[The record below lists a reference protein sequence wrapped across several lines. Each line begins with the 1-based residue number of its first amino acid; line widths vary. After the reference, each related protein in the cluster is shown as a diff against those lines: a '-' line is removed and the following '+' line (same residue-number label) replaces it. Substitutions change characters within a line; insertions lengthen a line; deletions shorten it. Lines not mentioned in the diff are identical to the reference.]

1 MVSNAKRCSGV
12 AKAPLLSF
20 TVDTMMTA
28 AIVLAAG
35 RSERMGQNKLLLR
48 LNDSTLLDH
57 VLNAIAAADIH
68 EKVVVLGHKPE
79 EIIDVVT
86 SRRDA
91 AQIVINRDYKQG
103 MASSF
108 QKGLQ
113 LLRYVD
119 AAFLVLG
126 DQPILDKNL
135 LNVMVHQL
143 ADNRE
148 TLIVS
153 PIYEGKKG
161 HPVLFRREL
170 FGEISG
176 LAKNETIRDVIHR
189 HAARLLTVEA
199 PEWTI
204 MDIDTPEDYARIR
217 TLMNRGP

>member
-1 MVSNAKRCSGV
+1 
-12 AKAPLLSF
+12 
-20 TVDTMMTA
+20 MMTA

-48 LNDSTLLDH
+48 LNDNTLIDH

-68 EKVVVLGHKPE
+68 ETVVVLGHNAE
-79 EIIDVVT
+79 EIIDVLT
-86 SRRDA
+86 PRRDA

-108 QKGLQ
+108 QKGLR

-148 TLIVS
+148 ILIVS
-153 PIYEGKKG
+153 PICEGKKG

-170 FGEISG
+170 FAEILG
-176 LAKNETIRDVIHR
+176 LDENETIRDVIHR

>member
-1 MVSNAKRCSGV
+1 
-12 AKAPLLSF
+12 
-20 TVDTMMTA
+20 MTA

-48 LNDSTLLDH
+48 LNDNTLIDH

-68 EKVVVLGHKPE
+68 ETVVVLGHKPE
-79 EIIDVVT
+79 KMIDVLTPRNTV
-86 SRRDA
+86 
-91 AQIVINRDYKQG
+91 QIVINRDHKGG

-153 PIYEGKKG
+153 PICEGKKG

-170 FGEISG
+170 FAEILG
-176 LAKNETIRDVIHR
+176 LDENETIRDVIHR